1 MNDIKLYNNYIK
13 KNTKS
18 FILFS
23 IIIFLTL
30 IVFIFLKN
38 IHFVLKIILKLGIII
53 MLCFLL
59 IVNLKNINYI
69 FPKVNDNMKKNLIIN
84 YIFILF
90 ILFFIFFLFFHLF

>member
-1 MNDIKLYNNYIK
+1 MNDIKLYNNYVE

-59 IVNLKNINYI
+59 IVNFKIELLSNNEAIYCYKY
-69 FPKVNDNMKKNLIIN
+69 D
-84 YIFILF
+84 
-90 ILFFIFFLFFHLF
+90 